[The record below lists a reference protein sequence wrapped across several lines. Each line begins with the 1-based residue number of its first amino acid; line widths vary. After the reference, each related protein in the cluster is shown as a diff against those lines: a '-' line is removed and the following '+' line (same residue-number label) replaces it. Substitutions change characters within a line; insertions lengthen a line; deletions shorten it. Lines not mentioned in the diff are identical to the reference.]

1 MCLLGSSG
9 LKPAMLKQIT
19 NKTKRTEKGL
29 VREMVR
35 AINWDLQL
43 CCSIV
48 PLLLRI
54 LEFAPH
60 TRKIKGVPSVYRYF
74 PFVGLG
80 DFYLKELKL
89 MAWYQKY
96 SRVSLQACWSTVKF
110 QCSVRSMNA
119 PAYPGQASLRGP
131 VTGKRVS
138 VFFHS
143 SDHRP
148 VRKYW
153 ELMRVNLSEK
163 NRQKVFMLQR
173 KKHFLIPLSSIKK
186 KTNTTM
192 LRKYAHWIKT
202 GINDLKND
210 S

>member
-9 LKPAMLKQIT
+9 LKLAMLKQIT
-19 NKTKRTEKGL
+19 NKPKRTEKDF

-54 LEFAPH
+54 REFAPH

-80 DFYLKELKL
+80 DFYLKEVKL

-96 SRVSLQACWSTVKF
+96 SRVSLPAWQSTFKIDD
-110 QCSVRSMNA
+110 
-119 PAYPGQASLRGP
+119 GH
-131 VTGKRVS
+131 VS
-138 VFFHS
+138 V
-143 SDHRP
+143 P
-148 VRKYW
+148 V
-153 ELMRVNLSEK
+153 MC
-163 NRQKVFMLQR
+163 
-173 KKHFLIPLSSIKK
+173 KKHDRSGISRTSILARACRRKACLSILPLVWSQTREKI
-186 KTNTTM
+186 
-192 LRKYAHWIKT
+192 LRTDAC
-202 GINDLKND
+202 
-210 S
+210 